1 MNTRGMGKNKV
12 FLLNRL
18 QDMYGE
24 SFHPIMQMAKN
35 CDVLQKIA
43 DAHAEGAITE
53 DKAEAGRVEV
63 IDASSS
69 AKLANEA
76 WDKIAP
82 YTEAKLT
89 SSTVDLLAEDVTAS
103 GRAELEAKLR
113 ANGIDPEGLSG

>member
-1 MNTRGMGKNKV
+1 MGKNKV

-43 DAHAEGAITE
+43 DAHAEGAITM
-53 DKAEAGRVEV
+53 DKAEAGNAEV

-89 SSTVDLLAEDVTAS
+89 ASSIALQAEDVTVS
-103 GRAELEAKLR
+103 NRKELEAKLV
-113 ANGIDPEGLSG
+113 ANGIDPDGLSE